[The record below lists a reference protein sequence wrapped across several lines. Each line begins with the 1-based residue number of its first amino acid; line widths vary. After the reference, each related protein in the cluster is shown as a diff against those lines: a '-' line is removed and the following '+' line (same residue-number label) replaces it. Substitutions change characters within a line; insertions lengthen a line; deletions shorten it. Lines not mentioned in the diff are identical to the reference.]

1 MVPLSQMSEGHRAAL
16 EEAVAYVRKRYEP
29 WGILAAGTIVGGD
42 PDPHSDI
49 DLYVLHDASFRQ
61 RVQRRFNG
69 VPVEIFVN
77 PESAVRGYIEDEAV
91 DGQPI
96 TAHMFVTGVPLLGSD
111 DARFEALRRLS
122 QESMDGS
129 PGWSEAQ
136 LVQARYGAATLV
148 EDALDRR
155 EADPET
161 AMRILSKAMD
171 AVVSYWFK
179 LRGEYQPRNKDVLAA
194 IGDKDPEFG
203 RLCRRFWGDGSSSE
217 RWDAALAVADRI
229 LETRGFFEWESEQS
243 PAGSD

>member
-1 MVPLSQMSEGHRAAL
+1 MSERHRTAL

-29 WGILAAGTIVGGD
+29 WGILAAGTIVGGN
-42 PDPHSDI
+42 PDLHSDI

-77 PESAVRGYIEDEAV
+77 PESAVRGYIEAEAME
-91 DGQPI
+91 GQPI
-96 TAHMFVTGVPLLGSD
+96 TAHMLVTGVPLLGSD
-111 DARFEALRRLS
+111 DARFETLRRLCR
-122 QESMDGS
+122 ESLEAP

-148 EDALDRR
+148 EDALDKR

-161 AMRILSKAMD
+161 AMRILGKAMD

-179 LRGEYQPRNKDVLAA
+179 RRGEYQPRNKDVLAA

-203 RLCRRFWGDGSSSE
+203 RLCCVFWGDGSSSE

-229 LETRGFFEWESEQS
+229 LATRGFIEWESERE
-243 PAGSD
+243 PASSD